1 MTQEPTNP
9 PAKSI
14 DEYLASVPEIDRVAL
29 QELRT
34 IIRAAA
40 PEASEGISYRIP
52 AFTWN
57 GPLVFF
63 AAFKNHLGLYVVSS
77 SILKQFSK
85 ELESYKVSGTTIRFT
100 AKNPLPRSLIV
111 SIINARMQENEQ
123 RIRDKQSDGQ
133 QYIALLRGINVGG
146 HAPIKMTDL
155 KTAFEAGGFD
165 HIRTILTSGNII
177 FESRET
183 DESTLSG
190 TIELLLKNT
199 FSYDIPV
206 ILRRMK
212 DLGTI
217 KKTDPF
223 KDIVI
228 TPDIRLNVTF
238 YSDRKSPKTI
248 SLPYTSSDKSIRI
261 FQITDRE
268 IFSVVDLSQGKGTTD
283 LMKLIEKEFGSD
295 GTTRNWNTVQKI
307 LEISEKT

>member
-1 MTQEPTNP
+1 MTKETTNP
-9 PAKSI
+9 PAKNI
-14 DEYLASVPEIDRVAL
+14 DEYLASVPEIDRIAL

-34 IIRAAA
+34 IIRAVA
-40 PEASEGISYRIP
+40 PEAGEGISYRIP

-85 ELESYKVSGTTIRFT
+85 ELKPYKVSGTTIRFS
-100 AKNPLPRSLIV
+100 AKNPLPPSLVV
-111 SIINARMQENEQ
+111 SIVNARMQENEQ
-123 RIRDKQSDGQ
+123 RMRGTQSGGQ

-146 HAPIKMTDL
+146 HTSIKMADL
-155 KTAFEAGGFD
+155 KIAFGAGGFD

-177 FESRET
+177 FESTEP

-190 TIELLLKNT
+190 IIELLLKNA

-206 ILRRMK
+206 ILRRIK
-212 DLGTI
+212 DLNTI
-217 KKTDPF
+217 LTSDPF
-223 KDIVI
+223 KDMLI
-228 TPDIRLNVTF
+228 TPYIRMNVTF
-238 YSDRKSPKTI
+238 YSDSKKPKTI
-248 SLPYTSSDKSIRI
+248 GLPYTNSDKSIQI